1 VNAAENDRQLPERQ
15 ERFAQSTRQPLAGPE
30 AVRERRALRPAAQLV
45 RERDR
50 LPFAITCT
58 DTTATTPNDTTLDD
72 RDTLRRRPTTRRATT
87 PRTTPS
93 PPRQQYTKRST

>member
-1 VNAAENDRQLPERQ
+1 MNAAENDRQLPERQ

-58 DTTATTPNDTTLDD
+58 DTTATTPNDTTRDD
-72 RDTLRRRPTTRRATT
+72 ATHDTLPTPTTTHGTNVERNTD
-87 PRTTPS
+87 
-93 PPRQQYTKRST
+93 